1 MKNEDRVT
9 EAFNTLRKGVIQL
22 IQNPTELEETMKHY
36 GDFYEYNN
44 YSPFNT
50 MLLMFDTAIQKG
62 RQFQM
67 ARGYRAW
74 ERDFNRKV
82 NKGEKAMWILAPNKI
97 KIPVYDEDTHEPV
110 IDEKTGKQLTE
121 TVFKGFRPVPVFELC
136 QTSGEPIERP
146 TKNHE
151 YKSLKDL
158 KLQDFIDKCGV
169 KVEFEDLLYSNGYTD
184 GKKIV
189 IGSHNNELAS
199 ISTLFHELAHY
210 HLHFDR
216 EGEEVKLYSDDSTN
230 LKELEAEAVSFMVSS
245 ALGITNDY
253 SKKYISN
260 WNKEYGARVDE
271 EFEDRS
277 VKLLNEALSQITL
290 FKDCTQTQSK
300 NN

>member
-1 MKNEDRVT
+1 MSNEEKVA

-22 IQNPTELEETMKHY
+22 IQDPHELEETMKHY
-36 GDFYEYNN
+36 GDYYEYNR

-50 MLLMFDTAIQKG
+50 MLLIFETAIRKG
-62 RQFQM
+62 KRFQM
-67 ARGYRAW
+67 ARGLKTWNKEY
-74 ERDFNRKV
+74 NRRV
-82 NKGEKAMWILAPNKI
+82 NKGEHGMYILAPNIITI
-97 KIPVYDEDTHEPV
+97 KE
-110 IDEKTGKQLTE
+110 IDEETGEEVTHKIH
-121 TVFKGFRPVPVFELC
+121 KGFRPVRVFELS
-136 QTSGEPIERP
+136 QTHGDPIERP

-151 YKSLKDL
+151 YKSLNDL
-158 KLQDFIDKCGV
+158 KLQDFITKCGV

-189 IGSHNNELAS
+189 IGTHNSELAS

-260 WNKEYGARVDE
+260 WNKENGAE
-271 EFEDRS
+271 IGKEFEDRS
-277 VKLLNEALSQITL
+277 VKLLNEALAQITL
-290 FKDCTQTQSK
+290 FKDCTQNKIQSI
-300 NN
+300 